1 MNNTNIPIPS
11 QSFHTYNMPTSPIER
26 FIFIMLDHNKLFII
40 TLFHPLLLEND
51 SSVIQ
56 SPSETLRLNCIVHY

>member
-11 QSFHTYNMPTSPIER
+11 QSFHTYNMPTTPMKR
-26 FIFIMLDHNKLFII
+26 LMFIMLDHNKLFII
-40 TLFHPLLLEND
+40 TLFYSLLQEND

-56 SPSETLRLNCIVHY
+56 NTSETF